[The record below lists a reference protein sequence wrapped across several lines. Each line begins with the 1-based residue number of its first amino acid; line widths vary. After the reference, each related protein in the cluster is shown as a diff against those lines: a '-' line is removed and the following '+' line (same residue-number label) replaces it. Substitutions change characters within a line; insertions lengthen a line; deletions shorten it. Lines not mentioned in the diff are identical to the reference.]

1 MTHDFKWRH
10 FRGEIILWAVRWYC
24 RYGISYRDL
33 EEMLEERGV
42 AVDHA
47 AIHRRVQACAPEI
60 ERRLRRQ
67 YRPRSLARS
76 WRVDETCIKVKGKRA
91 YLYRAVDGR
100 GDAIDFHL
108 SQTRNANAAKRFPG
122 KALRGCKERERPVV
136 INTGKAGCHGQAI
149 RESKQ
154 AGKCPPETGHG
165 QVKCLDNVVEADHGK
180 LKRLIK
186 PTLGFKSMK
195 TAYATIKVFEAMRA
209 LRKKQAKAFQL
220 QPGTRGEARLV
231 ERAFGIGPE
240 MLSELMS
247 LHSAELERIAIQQGS

>member
-1 MTHDFKWRH
+1 
-10 FRGEIILWAVRWYC
+10 
-24 RYGISYRDL
+24 
-33 EEMLEERGV
+33 MLEERGAV
-42 AVDHA
+42 VDHA
-47 AIHRRVQACAPEI
+47 TTCRRVQACAPEI
-60 ERRLRRQ
+60 EMRLRRQ

-76 WRVDETCIKVKGKRA
+76 WRVDETCIKVRGKRA

-100 GDAIDFHL
+100 DDAIDFHL

-136 INTGKAGCHGQAI
+136 INADKAGCHGQAI
-149 RESKQ
+149 RELKKE
-154 AGKCPPETGHG
+154 G
-165 QVKCLDNVVEADHGK
+165 KCLDNVVEADHGR

-186 PTLGFKSMK
+186 PTLGFMSMK

-220 QPGTRGEARLV
+220 QPGIRGEARLV

-247 LHSAELERIAIQQGS
+247 LHRAELEKIATQQGS